1 MEVWKMGRDW
11 ISWCENEKRE
21 SNNPF
26 TMGSVEKSVGVPK
39 FARLIVQ
46 SYNFSQVLSATSE
59 SEEIKMD
66 KNTHP

>member
-26 TMGSVEKSVGVPK
+26 TMDSVEKSVGVPK

-46 SYNFSQVLSATSE
+46 SYNFSQVLSAISE